1 MSPKKRLNK
10 GEEGACQVL
19 VPLMD
24 VLRHNDEVH
33 LLHAILKLAKHVEA
47 KPPFVFKSR
56 KVDGFIRAI
65 STAEE
70 QTGGGAVTVP
80 PESFKRAI
88 ILHVRLRAVDLGTT
102 CIPCEIEQ
110 ACYTAVQLHQLNF
123 YPRRPL
129 FFEVQH

>member
-1 MSPKKRLNK
+1 
-10 GEEGACQVL
+10 
-19 VPLMD
+19 MD

-47 KPPFVFKSR
+47 KSPFVFKSR

-65 STAEE
+65 SAAEE
-70 QTGGGAVTVP
+70 QTAGGGVTVP
-80 PESFKRAI
+80 PPSFPIPDPLTPESFKRAI
-88 ILHVRLRAVDLGTT
+88 ILHVRLWAVDLGTT

-110 ACYTAVQLHQLNF
+110 ACYTAVRLHQLTF

-129 FFEVQH
+129 FFEAQH

>member
-1 MSPKKRLNK
+1 
-10 GEEGACQVL
+10 
-19 VPLMD
+19 MD

-47 KPPFVFKSR
+47 KPP
-56 KVDGFIRAI
+56 AI
-65 STAEE
+65 SAAEE

-80 PESFKRAI
+80 PPSFPIPDPLTPESFKRAI

-110 ACYTAVQLHQLNF
+110 ACYTAVKLHQLNF